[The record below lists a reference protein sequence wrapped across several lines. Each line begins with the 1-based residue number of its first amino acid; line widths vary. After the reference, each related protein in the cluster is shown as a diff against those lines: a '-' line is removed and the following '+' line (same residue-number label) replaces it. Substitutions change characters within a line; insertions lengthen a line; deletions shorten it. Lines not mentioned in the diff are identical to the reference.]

1 MKPRD
6 FHHLALRL
14 AEHGTS
20 PPEFRTAISR
30 AYFAVFNLGVELLED
45 MGFSIPKNAE
55 GHKDLYLYFANS
67 GDADI
72 PNVANQLNNLR
83 TKRNHAD
90 YRLAWRDIERQETAK
105 LYAHNAGRMIDTLNS
120 ICSGK
125 RRDQMIQSI
134 QEWRQKISKAAT

>member
-6 FHHLALRL
+6 FHYLALRL
-14 AEHGTS
+14 AEHGRF
-20 PPEFRTAISR
+20 PADFRTAISR

-45 MGFSIPKNAE
+45 MGFSIPQNAR
-55 GHKDLYLYFANS
+55 GHNDLYLHFAHS

-72 PNVANQLNNLR
+72 KNMANQLNNLR

-90 YRLAWRDIERQETAK
+90 YRLAWPDLDRQETAK
-105 LYAHNAGRMIDTLNS
+105 LYAHNAGRIIDTLNS

-134 QEWRQKISKAAT
+134 QAWKQNQ